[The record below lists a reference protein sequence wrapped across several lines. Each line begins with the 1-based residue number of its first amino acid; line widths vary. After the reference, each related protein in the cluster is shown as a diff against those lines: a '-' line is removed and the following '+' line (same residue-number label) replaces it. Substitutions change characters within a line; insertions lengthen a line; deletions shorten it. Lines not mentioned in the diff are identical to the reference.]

1 VDNRRQMLE
10 QLIQKA
16 RRRLILNELLA
27 QSALAAAVFAGG
39 LALVLVFGTAFL
51 AWWTLGFFAVI
62 GLGIGI
68 WQVARHT
75 PDAYK
80 TAVQLDENAHLKD
93 AISTALHF
101 SAHPSGS
108 PEFLQSQRE
117 QAAVAAGTVNLESAV
132 PFTFPRAVYAM
143 AALCLLATGLVT
155 MRYSTGKG
163 LNLSRPITEV
173 LFEDQA
179 AREVKKPGSQRSPQG
194 QWADA
199 TDNLLAKLGL
209 KPEAET
215 PAPGDTDELEKAID
229 KALQQPGAATGKN
242 SPKGGEAEKSAD
254 GKDSPGDDAPGGD
267 PINGADKGGDPE
279 DGAGKG
285 DSKNSDPSDKGNA
298 KSGEGGEKSL
308 MSKIKDAVNSMLA
321 KSKPEQSGSS
331 PKPAENKN
339 MAKNESHKGEKNGDA
354 TNGKPEKGNADSSAD
369 DSDPNGDAL
378 GGQQGDGKESS
389 PSNSKQKQEGS
400 GIGAQDGS
408 KEMHAAEQLKAMG
421 KISEIIG
428 KRSATVSGE
437 TSVEVQS
444 GNQQLHTSYSQTK
457 AAHAE
462 TDGDV
467 TRDEIPLAVQA
478 YVQQYFMQ
486 VRKAAAAKK

>member
-1 VDNRRQMLE
+1 MLE
-10 QLIQKA
+10 QLIQRA

-27 QSALAAAVFAGG
+27 QTALAAAIFAGG
-39 LALVLVFGTAFL
+39 LALVLVLGTAFL
-51 AWWTLGFFAVI
+51 AWWTLGFFVVI

-75 PDAYK
+75 PDSYK
-80 TAVQLDENAHLKD
+80 TAVQLDENANLKD

-179 AREVKKPGSQRSPQG
+179 AREVKKPGSQRSTQG

-215 PAPGDTDELEKAID
+215 PTPGDTDELEKAIE

-242 SPKGGEAEKSAD
+242 SPKGGEAEKGAD

-267 PINGADKGGDPE
+267 PIDGADKNGGDPK
-279 DGAGKG
+279 DGAGKS
-285 DSKNSDPSDKGNA
+285 DSKKGDASDKANSA
-298 KSGEGGEKSL
+298 KAGEGGEKSL

-331 PKPAENKN
+331 PKGSENHNN
-339 MAKNESHKGEKNGDA
+339 MAKNDKGEKKGDS
-354 TNGKPEKGNADSSAD
+354 NQGKPEKGNADSSAE

-378 GGQQGDGKESS
+378 GGQQGDGKESA
-389 PSNSKQKQEGS
+389 PSNSSQKQEGS
-400 GIGAQDGS
+400 GIGAQDGA